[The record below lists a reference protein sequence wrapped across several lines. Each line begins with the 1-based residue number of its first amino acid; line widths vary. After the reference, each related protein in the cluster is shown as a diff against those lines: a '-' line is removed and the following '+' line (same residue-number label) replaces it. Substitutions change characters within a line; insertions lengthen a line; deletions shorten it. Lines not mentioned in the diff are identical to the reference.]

1 MSQQDQVVIE
11 FDPNAPPLVFTD
23 WDKLQ
28 KWFDSERA
36 QWAWLV
42 RGDGVTDL
50 SGVSTHVQNNFDAIS
65 NTLGT
70 LRSRGNPVSSAQ
82 DALTNLNATGPIF
95 CSEAPGGKLV
105 LDIRERAGEAAG
117 AYAYAFSKQVTDLRH
132 AKTPDQLLGAL
143 MTALPEMVRP
153 AELSAQLKQERE
165 RYRNSLRSAMD
176 RVEKSEKVRAEEA
189 VSLLG
194 RAKSIG
200 AQALRIRQ
208 KRWDASRTM
217 WGVNAN
223 DAVNSIRAVEAT
235 YRESMGLQAPVEYWN
250 TKATTHR
257 TKEQSLRRWLVGY
270 FILTGIAMAAVF
282 GIAGNFL
289 LNHTVPVGQQQ
300 PIALYLVVTGGLTV
314 LSTLAFWIGRV
325 LMKLYLSEHHL
336 RNDAEERA
344 VMTTTYLALKHE
356 NAASD
361 AERQIILSALFRNA
375 PDGIVKDDGP
385 SDGLLQALL
394 NRASLPR

>member
-11 FDPNAPPLVFTD
+11 FDPTAPPLVFND

-28 KWFDSERA
+28 KWFVSERA

-50 SGVSTHVQNNFDAIS
+50 SGVSTHVQNNFDAIA
-65 NTLGT
+65 NTLGS
-70 LRSRGNPVSSAQ
+70 LRSRDHPVSSAQ
-82 DALTNLNATGPIF
+82 EVLTNLDATGPIF
-95 CSEAPGGKLV
+95 CSEAPDGKLV
-105 LDIRERAGEAAG
+105 LDIRERAGEVAG
-117 AYAYAFSKQVTDLRH
+117 AYAYAFRKQVTDLRH
-132 AKTPDQLLGAL
+132 ATTPDQLLGAL
-143 MTALPEMVRP
+143 MTALPDMVRP

-165 RYRNSLRSAMD
+165 RYRNSLRSAID
-176 RVEKSEKVRAEEA
+176 RVEKSEKARAEVA
-189 VSLLG
+189 VALLG
-194 RAKSIG
+194 RAKLIG

-208 KRWDASRTM
+208 KRWDASRKF
-217 WGVNAN
+217 WGVNAH

-235 YRESMGLQAPVEYWN
+235 YREAMGLQAPVEYWT

-257 TKEQSLRRWLVGY
+257 TKEQSLRGWLVGY
-270 FILTGIAMAAVF
+270 FILTVLAMAVVF
-282 GIAGNFL
+282 GVAGNFL

-385 SDGLLQALL
+385 SDGLLTALL

>member
-1 MSQQDQVVIE
+1 MSENDKVVIE
-11 FDPNAPPLVFTD
+11 FDPNALPLVFND

-50 SGVSTHVQNNFDAIS
+50 SGVSTHVQNNFDAIA
-65 NTLGT
+65 NMLGT
-70 LRSRGNPVSSAQ
+70 LRSGGNPVSSAQ
-82 DALTNLNATGPIF
+82 DVLLHFTATGPIF
-95 CSEAPGGKLV
+95 CSDGPGGQQV
-105 LDIRERAGEAAG
+105 LDIRGRAGEVAAAF
-117 AYAYAFSKQVTDLRH
+117 AYGFGKRLVNLGSVT
-132 AKTPDQLLGAL
+132 TPEQILGAM

-153 AELSAQLKQERE
+153 AELSTQLKQERE

-176 RVEKSEKVRAEEA
+176 RVEKSDKARAEEA

-223 DAVNSIRAVEAT
+223 DAVNSIRGVEAT
-235 YRESMGLQAPVEYWN
+235 YREAMGLQAPVEYWN
-250 TKATTHR
+250 AKATTHR
-257 TKEQSLRRWLVGY
+257 AKEQSLRGWLAGY
-270 FILTGIAMAAVF
+270 FILTVLAMAVVF
-282 GIAGNFL
+282 GVAGNFL

-356 NAASD
+356 DAASD
-361 AERQIILSALFRNA
+361 TERQIILSALFRNA

-394 NRASLPR
+394 SRANLLR